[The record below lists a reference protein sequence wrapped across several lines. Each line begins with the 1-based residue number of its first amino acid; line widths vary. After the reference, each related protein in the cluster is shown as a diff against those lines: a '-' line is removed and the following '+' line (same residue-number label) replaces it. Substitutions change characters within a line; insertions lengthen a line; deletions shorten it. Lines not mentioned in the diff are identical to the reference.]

1 MEKRKFWVFQ
11 RGDPKEE
18 TILRLDG
25 PIAKE
30 SWFGDEVTPALFLSE
45 LESHPGD
52 MTVWINSPGGDVFA
66 ASQIYTMLMDHK
78 GKITVK
84 IEGIAASAASVIAM
98 AGGEVLMSPSS
109 MMMIHNPETSAY
121 GWKDEM
127 EKALD
132 ILDEVKESIINAYE
146 LKTGLSRHKISRL
159 MDDETWMNAKKAK
172 ELGFCD
178 RLLFTGDDKEEKADE
193 ETQEGMAFAAR
204 KMMSTVLNK
213 ISADAVLAKKEEE
226 AESDEEAD
234 NLEETGTKYK
244 ELTKRLELLRH

>member
-84 IEGIAASAASVIAM
+84 SD
-98 AGGEVLMSPSS
+98 GE
-109 MMMIHNPETSAY
+109 T
-121 GWKDEM
+121 
-127 EKALD
+127 
-132 ILDEVKESIINAYE
+132 
-146 LKTGLSRHKISRL
+146 
-159 MDDETWMNAKKAK
+159 
-172 ELGFCD
+172 
-178 RLLFTGDDKEEKADE
+178 
-193 ETQEGMAFAAR
+193 
-204 KMMSTVLNK
+204 
-213 ISADAVLAKKEEE
+213 
-226 AESDEEAD
+226 
-234 NLEETGTKYK
+234 
-244 ELTKRLELLRH
+244 

>member
-1 MEKRKFWVFQ
+1 
-11 RGDPKEE
+11 
-18 TILRLDG
+18 
-25 PIAKE
+25 
-30 SWFGDEVTPALFLSE
+30 
-45 LESHPGD
+45 
-52 MTVWINSPGGDVFA
+52 
-66 ASQIYTMLMDHK
+66 MLMDHK

-178 RLLFTGDDKEEKADE
+178 RLLFTGDDE
-193 ETQEGMAFAAR
+193 
-204 KMMSTVLNK
+204 
-213 ISADAVLAKKEEE
+213 EEE
-226 AESDEEAD
+226 ACLLYTSALLAD
-234 NLEETGTKYK
+234 KVYLLVKPFKDVYTIPTIKSVSYTHQLILSK
-244 ELTKRLELLRH
+244 HLLVCPPLTVDFP